1 MIDRLGARKAL
12 GQGRAV
18 LRLVGS
24 ASDGASGSLG
34 PSGVPSAHFG
44 DPKVLLSRNLSVSDL
59 SISVAPLGQEVP
71 RLEHVVCPLQAN
83 ALCRVSVDF
92 AAPVL
97 FASEAGFRLRGA
109 PAWLRR
115 FGEAGLDGR
124 SEVRLGLARRR
135 ERRVAPRYGQ
145 CSEESWRH
153 LWYSLWVWRSC
164 CGRCWRCW
172 WYWRLLEPAR
182 LHVRP

>member
-83 ALCRVSVDF
+83 ALCRIPVDL
-92 AAPVL
+92 AAPVC
-97 FASEAGFRLRGA
+97 FASEAGVRLRGV
-109 PAWLRR
+109 PVRLRR
-115 FGEAGLDGR
+115 FGEAGMGGR
-124 SEVRLGLARRR
+124 GE
-135 ERRVAPRYGQ
+135 
-145 CSEESWRH
+145 
-153 LWYSLWVWRSC
+153 
-164 CGRCWRCW
+164 
-172 WYWRLLEPAR
+172 AR
-182 LHVRP
+182 LVLSGPR